1 MVLCGFFV
9 RRASL
14 LSWVGPHMPSLAIFL
29 RQVRS
34 RSLEHQQAMHLLA
47 EARLAGQMVSV
58 LRQEL
63 DSMVRV
69 IYLLAQ
75 GFERREL
82 LIEASVRGEK
92 WSQATSRAKVTD
104 KEMVDL
110 AQTLQGWTQSVYKF
124 GCAFIHLSGLHDYND
139 RDPLLQLPVEERR
152 DILSHCRKY
161 HGGPDPSA
169 ESFNDLVQFLPRV
182 LAKIA
187 GNLECYL
194 QALENGEVLSACDL

>member
-1 MVLCGFFV
+1 MDAL
-9 RRASL
+9 
-14 LSWVGPHMPSLAIFL
+14 PIFL

-34 RSLEHQQAMHLLA
+34 RSEEHQHAMRVLA
-47 EARLAGQMVSV
+47 RERLAGQMVAV

-69 IYLLAQ
+69 IYLLTQSA
-75 GFERREL
+75 ERRTA

-92 WSQATSRAKVTD
+92 WSQPNSHASVTD

-110 AQTLQGWTQSVYKF
+110 AQNLQGWTLSVYKF

-139 RDPLLQLPVEERR
+139 RDPLEQLPHHERK
-152 DILSHCRKY
+152 DILDHCCHY
-161 HGGPDPSA
+161 HGGPHGSDAKFSELVPYLPS
-169 ESFNDLVQFLPRV
+169 V
-182 LAKIA
+182 LEKIA

-194 QALENGEVLSACDL
+194 EDLEKGLLPNAAEV